1 MSHLFQKLRIVHPQA
16 QNSGQQRQEWGF
28 SECGRNRQDQVLSCC
43 MHKSAILLNY
53 ITEDLQ
59 SRFKET
65 THTISTTNQ
74 SSLVGMCASVC
85 FPSCM
90 SVGLLSICRF
100 NHISLVW
107 EDCEDWSCLMLV
119 HSLARAKKSGEILTK
134 CELVALV
141 TNVNSMQTYKLF
153 CFWLL
158 TRKRKIT
165 RKTIRMRVN
174 DLSYVHDK

>member
-1 MSHLFQKLRIVHPQA
+1 MYTHKPKTVDDSGRQRAFQSVERI
-16 QNSGQQRQEWGF
+16 GK
-28 SECGRNRQDQVLSCC
+28 DQFLSCY
-43 MHKSAILLNY
+43 MHKSAVVLNY

-65 THTISTTNQ
+65 THTISPTNQ

-107 EDCEDWSCLMLV
+107 EDFKDWSCLMLV
-119 HSLARAKKSGEILTK
+119 HSSAGAKYSGEILTK
-134 CELVALV
+134 
-141 TNVNSMQTYKLF
+141 
-153 CFWLL
+153 LL
-158 TRKRKIT
+158 
-165 RKTIRMRVN
+165 MGACCPG
-174 DLSYVHDK
+174 DY

>member
-1 MSHLFQKLRIVHPQA
+1 MIILNQSGESSLSKIKKCTHKPKTVDGNGTQKVFQSV
-16 QNSGQQRQEWGF
+16 EWIGK
-28 SECGRNRQDQVLSCC
+28 DQVLSCY
-43 MHKSAILLNY
+43 MHKSAIMLNY

-107 EDCEDWSCLMLV
+107 EDFKDWSCLTPV
-119 HSLARAKKSGEILTK
+119 RSSAVAKYSGKILTK
-134 CELVALV
+134 RLMWACSPG
-141 TNVNSMQTYKLF
+141 N
-153 CFWLL
+153 C
-158 TRKRKIT
+158 
-165 RKTIRMRVN
+165 
-174 DLSYVHDK
+174 